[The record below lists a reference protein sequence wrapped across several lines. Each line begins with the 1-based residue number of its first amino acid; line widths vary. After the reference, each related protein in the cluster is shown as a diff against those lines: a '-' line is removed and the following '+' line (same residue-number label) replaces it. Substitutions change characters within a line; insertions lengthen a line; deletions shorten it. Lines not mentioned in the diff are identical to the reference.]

1 MRRLI
6 PLLILLFLLTS
17 ALSPAIGQSEPDAR
31 YVGTV
36 AAPAFPDTVDW
47 LNVEAPL
54 TFEGLRGKF
63 IIMDFWTYGCIN
75 CIHMIPVLRDLEER
89 FAEELV
95 VIGVHS
101 GKFESEQET
110 DNLQQIVQR
119 YELEHPVINDED
131 FAVWRTFGATA
142 WPTFLVIDPNGNVI
156 GAQAG
161 EVPYEAF
168 EIFISSA
175 IEYYDNNPEFG
186 TINRTELEF
195 VLEGAGDPGT
205 ALAFPGK
212 VLVDADSNRLFISD
226 TNHHRIVI
234 ADLITNEVL
243 DIIGTGERGYSDGI
257 FDEATFDQPQGI
269 ELVNNILYVADV
281 NNHAI
286 RAIDLDAQSVSTIV
300 GTGTMAR
307 NLVPFGTVIPDPAN
321 SDIRSPWDVALGDD
335 NILYIAM
342 AGSHQI
348 WQVNLE
354 NNELQAAVGNAR
366 EAQLSTTLANSELAQ
381 PSGLHWYDGLLYFAD
396 SESSTIRVA
405 DITNNSVSV
414 IAGTTEN
421 DLFAFGDIDGAIGE
435 SLLQHAL
442 GVAANEDGS
451 LVYIADTY
459 NNKIKVFDTTTGIT
473 RTLLGQAG
481 TGGYRD
487 GDASVAQ
494 FDEPGGLDYANGLLY
509 VADTN
514 NHVIRVIDLATET
527 VSTLQFS
534 NPEALVINRDEPT
547 ILGGNAGDDI
557 QITLETQ
564 TVSAGDAQLILNYT
578 IPEDYKVNELTDS
591 TMTIVVDDSVL
602 LTGTDNRVVITEL
615 TTSVPLML
623 SEGESTVSLTIEFF
637 YCEENSYCLIDDVE
651 FIVPIIVTPDAETDS
666 IIVNREVTLPEFLVN
681 ND

>member
-1 MRRLI
+1 MRRLMSV
-6 PLLILLFLLTS
+6 LILFFLFSMVIT
-17 ALSPAIGQSEPDAR
+17 PVIGQSDPDTR

-36 AAPAFPDTVDW
+36 AAPAFPDSVDW

-101 GKFESEQET
+101 GKFDSELET

-119 YELEHPVINDED
+119 YQLEHPVINDED
-131 FAVWRTFGATA
+131 FAVWRTFGASA
-142 WPTFLVIDPNGNVI
+142 WPTFIVIDPNGNVI

-175 IEYYDNNPEFG
+175 IEYYDNNPDVG
-186 TINRTELEF
+186 SINRTPIEF

-205 ALAFPGK
+205 PLAFPGK
-212 VLVDADSNRLFISD
+212 VRVDVDNNRLFIAD

-234 ADLITNEVL
+234 ADLMTNEIV
-243 DIIGTGERGYSDGI
+243 DIIGTGERGYTDGI
-257 FDEATFDQPQGI
+257 FDEVTFDQPQGMA
-269 ELVNNILYVADV
+269 LVDNILYVADV

-286 RAIDLDAQSVSTIV
+286 RAIDLDAQTVSTV
-300 GTGTMAR
+300 AGTGDKAP
-307 NLVPFGTVIPDPAN
+307 NLVPFDFSTDDPTTLP
-321 SDIRSPWDVALGDD
+321 IRSPWDVALG
-335 NILYIAM
+335 NNNTLYIAM
-342 AGSHQI
+342 AGAHQI
-348 WQVNLE
+348 WQLNLDS
-354 NNELQAAVGNAR
+354 NILQAAVGNAR

-381 PSGLHWYDGLLYFAD
+381 PSGLHWQDGLLYFAD

-405 DITNNSVSV
+405 DIANDSVLV

-421 DLFAFGDIDGAIGE
+421 SLFTFGDVDGEIGE

-442 GVAANEDGS
+442 GVTANDDAS
-451 LVYIADTY
+451 FVYIADTY
-459 NNKIKVFDTTTGIT
+459 NNKIKVFDAATAIT
-473 RTLLGQAG
+473 QTLLGQAG

-514 NHVIRVIDLATET
+514 NHVIRVIDLETET
-527 VSTLQFS
+527 VSTLQFN
-534 NPEALVINRDEPT
+534 NPEILVINRDEAT

-557 QITLETQ
+557 QITLEPQ
-564 TVSAGDAQLILNYT
+564 TVSAGDIELILNYT
-578 IPEDYKVNELTDS
+578 IPEGYKINELTDS
-591 TMTIVVDDSVL
+591 TITITVDESAHVFDS
-602 LTGTDNRVVITEL
+602 VVITEL
-615 TTSVPLML
+615 TTSVPLTL
-623 SEGESTVSLTIEFF
+623 IEGESTVSLMIEFF
-637 YCEENSYCLIDDVE
+637 YCEDDSYCLIDDVE
-651 FIVPIIVTPDAETDS
+651 FIVPVVVTTDAENNN
-666 IIVNREVTLPEFLVN
+666 IIVNREATLPEFLVN
-681 ND
+681 NG

>member
-1 MRRLI
+1 MRRFRLFFT
-6 PLLILLFLLTS
+6 LLLLFTIS
-17 ALSPAIGQSEPDAR
+17 LSSPLAQSNESESP
-31 YVGTV
+31 YVGTI
-36 AAPAFPDTVDW
+36 AAPAFPETVDW

-63 IIMDFWTYGCIN
+63 IILDFWTYGCIN

-131 FAVWRTFGATA
+131 YAVWRTFGASA

-156 GAQAG
+156 GAQPG

-168 EIFISSA
+168 EIFLSSA
-175 IEYYDNNPEFG
+175 IEYYDNNPEAG
-186 TINRTELEF
+186 TIDRTAIEF

-212 VLVDADSNRLFISD
+212 VLADIEGNRLFIAD

-234 ADLITNEVL
+234 ADLTTYEVL
-243 DIIGTGERGYSDGI
+243 DIIGTGERGYTEGT

-269 ELVNNILYVADV
+269 ELVGNILYVADV

-286 RAIDLDAQSVSTIV
+286 RTIDLEAQSVSTIA

-307 NLVPFGTVIPDPAN
+307 TLVPFTTVISDPLNAE
-321 SDIRSPWDVALGDD
+321 IRSPWDVAFDGEKT
-335 NILYIAM
+335 LYIAM

-348 WQVNLE
+348 WQLDLE
-354 NNELQAAVGNAR
+354 FNELRAAVGNGR
-366 EAQLSTTLANSELAQ
+366 EAQISRRLANSELAQ
-381 PSGLHWYDGLLYFAD
+381 PSGLHWHDGLLYFAD
-396 SESSTIRVA
+396 SESSTVRVA
-405 DITNNSVSV
+405 DVFEDRVSV
-414 IAGTTEN
+414 IAGVTAN
-421 DLFAFGDIDGAIGE
+421 DLFTYGDYDGGIGE

-442 GVAANEDGS
+442 GVTANEDGS

-459 NNKIKVFDTTTGIT
+459 NNKIKVFDTETGIT
-473 RTLLGQAG
+473 STLLGLGG
-481 TGGYRD
+481 TGGYSD
-487 GDASVAQ
+487 DDASVAQ
-494 FDEPGGLDYANGLLY
+494 FDEPGGLDYVNGLLY

-514 NHVIRVIDLATET
+514 NHVIRVIDLETET

-547 ILGGNAGDDI
+547 ILGGNSGDDI
-557 QITLETQ
+557 LIELEPQ
-564 TVSAGDAQLILNYT
+564 TIATGDIDLVLNYT
-578 IPEDYKVNELTDS
+578 IPEGYKINELTDS
-591 TMTIVVDDSVL
+591 TITLATDDSVQVP
-602 LTGTDNRVVITEL
+602 DSVVISEL
-615 TTSVPLML
+615 TTSIPVIVA
-623 SEGESTVSLTIEFF
+623 EGESTISLTIEFF
-637 YCEENSYCLIDDVE
+637 YCEEDSYCLIDDVE
-651 FIVPIIVTPDAETDS
+651 FIVPIIVTDDADS
-666 IIVNREVTLPEFLVN
+666 TVIEISREVTLPEFLSQ
-681 ND
+681 